1 MADHK
6 ESKSVLFFSSDDW
19 ESGLKTSK
27 YHMACCLA
35 ADGYT
40 VLYVNSIGLRQPRFS
55 TGIVRKIIGRL
66 RGIFRGV
73 RCVQENIYVLTPFVI
88 PFHRHAIV
96 NRMNRFLL
104 VMTVRW
110 YQWRLGL
117 RRPELWVFLPNHAD
131 VIGAFGERLSLY
143 YCVDEHTLFE
153 GVDVNTM
160 RSLESRLIRGVD
172 LLVVTARSLYASK
185 GPQAKSV
192 LYLPHGVDVG
202 HFRQALDPKTPI
214 PADIAALPHPVVGF
228 FGLIEEWIDL
238 DMIALAARQH
248 PRWSFVMLG
257 KSAVDLTAFSGIRNL
272 HFLGPK
278 SFADL
283 PAYCKVFDCAML
295 PFKIT
300 DMTIHVNPLKMR
312 EYLAAGLRVVSTDL
326 PEVRDYAPPI
336 LIARNRE
343 EFAVEIERALS
354 QPLDRASTTRLM
366 DDDSWEGRYRT
377 LRAEIERR
385 VIANDQR

>member
-1 MADHK
+1 MNDRK

-35 ADGYT
+35 ADGYK

-55 TGIVRKIIGRL
+55 SGIVRKIIGRL

-73 RCVQENIYVLTPFVI
+73 RRVQENIHVLTPFVI

-96 NRMNRFLL
+96 NRMNRLLL

-117 RRPELWVFLPNHAD
+117 HRPELWVFLPNHAD
-131 VIGAFGERLSLY
+131 IIGAFDERLSLY

-153 GVDVNTM
+153 GVDVSTM
-160 RSLESRLIRGVD
+160 RSLENRLIRGVD
-172 LLVVTARSLYASK
+172 LLVVTARSLSASK
-185 GPQAKSV
+185 GPQAKRV
-192 LYLPHGVDVG
+192 FYLPHGVDVD
-202 HFRQALDPKTPI
+202 HFRKALDPDLPI
-214 PADIAALPHPVVGF
+214 PADVAALPHPIVGF

-238 DMIALAARQH
+238 DMIASAARQH
-248 PRWSFVMLG
+248 PAWTFVMLG
-257 KSAVDLTAFSGIRNL
+257 KTAVDVTAYSGIRNL
-272 HFLGPK
+272 HFLGAK

-283 PAYCKVFDCAML
+283 PAYCKAFDCAML

-312 EYLAAGLRVVSTDL
+312 EYLAAGLRVVSSDL
-326 PEVRDYAPPI
+326 PEVRDLAPPI
-336 LIARNRE
+336 RIAAIRE
-343 EFAVEIERALS
+343 EFANELERALD
-354 QPLDRASTTRLM
+354 QPLDRTNTTRLM
-366 DDDSWEGRYRT
+366 DNDSWAGRYRT
-377 LRAEIERR
+377 LRAEIERL
-385 VIANDQR
+385 VAANAHH